1 MISKQILFNFS
12 RSNLSRQQKKK
23 NDQIKTMKTNQI
35 IEKKYIFDDDHWKK
49 NLDQSQG
56 GVVIGFSH
64 FFHLILMNV
73 IQDFLQKLMMTFL

>member
-1 MISKQILFNFS
+1 
-12 RSNLSRQQKKK
+12 
-23 NDQIKTMKTNQI
+23 MKTNQI